1 MSDSVSEYNR
11 LRGNDAAGIMKRKGR
26 LMDMLTGYAASHQ
39 HPVNVFVHLIGIPT
53 IMLGV
58 LIPLTWVHVSVNEL
72 RFDLAQA
79 VVVGFFLF
87 YLTLDAVFA
96 IAFLVLGLLVG
107 QLAAVLGDLP
117 LRYSGTI
124 AAAAFL
130 GGYAA
135 QFIGHAI
142 ERSMPVLIRHPI
154 QANLAA
160 PFFQV
165 VEMFKLL
172 GLRDELFNEVQRQ
185 IAQRR
190 GQASGAQERT

>member
-1 MSDSVSEYNR
+1 
-11 LRGNDAAGIMKRKGR
+11 MKTDGK

-39 HPVNVFVHLIGIPT
+39 HPVNIFVHMIGIPT

-58 LIPLTWVHVSVNEL
+58 LIPLSWVTIDVKGAS
-72 RFDLAQA
+72 FSLAH
-79 VVVGFFLF
+79 VVVFGFFLF
-87 YLTLDAVFA
+87 YLTLDVVFA
-96 IAFLVLGLLVG
+96 VVFLVFGFGLTVVASMIAGLSLGTSATV
-107 QLAAVLGDLP
+107 AAVL
-117 LRYSGTI
+117 
-124 AAAAFL
+124 FF

-142 ERSMPVLIRHPI
+142 EKSMPVLVKHPI

-160 PFFQV
+160 PFFTV

-185 IAQRR
+185 IARR
-190 GQASGAQERT
+190 RQSVSEPG

>member
-1 MSDSVSEYNR
+1 MTEYLSEYN
-11 LRGNDAAGIMKRKGR
+11 LWQADDAARIMKRKGK

-39 HPVNVFVHLIGIPT
+39 HPANVFVHLIGIPT

-58 LIPLTWVHVSVNEL
+58 LVPLSWVQVTVNDF

-96 IAFLVLGLLVG
+96 IAFLVLGLLVAE
-107 QLAAVLGDLP
+107 LAAVLGDLP

-185 IAQRR
+185 IAARR
-190 GQASGAQERT
+190 SGAQERT

>member
-1 MSDSVSEYNR
+1 MRTDS
-11 LRGNDAAGIMKRKGR
+11 K

-39 HPVNVFVHLIGIPT
+39 HPVNIFVHMIGIPT

-58 LIPLTWVHVSVNEL
+58 LIPLSWITIDVRGIS
-72 RFDLAQA
+72 FSLAHL
-79 VVVGFFLF
+79 VVFGFFLF
-87 YLTLDAVFA
+87 YLSLDVLFA
-96 IAFLVLGLLVG
+96 LVFLVFGFGLTVVAGMIADLSLGTSATV
-107 QLAAVLGDLP
+107 AAVM
-117 LRYSGTI
+117 
-124 AAAAFL
+124 FF

-142 ERSMPVLIRHPI
+142 EKSMPVLVKHPI

-160 PFFQV
+160 PFFTV

-185 IAQRR
+185 IALR
-190 GQASGAQERT
+190 GRSAPESGQ

>member
-1 MSDSVSEYNR
+1 MKT
-11 LRGNDAAGIMKRKGR
+11 KRK

-39 HPVNVFVHLIGIPT
+39 HPVNIFVHMIGIPT

-58 LIPLTWVHVSVNEL
+58 LIPLSWVSIDIDGFQL
-72 RFDLAQA
+72 SLAHLA
-79 VVVGFFLF
+79 VFAFFVF
-87 YLTLDAVFA
+87 YLTLDALFAMVFLVFA
-96 IAFLVLGLLVG
+96 MGLALLASWIAALPMATSGL
-107 QLAAVLGDLP
+107 
-117 LRYSGTI
+117 I
-124 AAAAFL
+124 AAALFF

-142 ERSMPVLIRHPI
+142 EKSMPVLVKHPV

-160 PFFQV
+160 PFFTV

-185 IAQRR
+185 IALQR
-190 GQASGAQERT
+190 QSTSESG